1 MLTSGLKILPVA
13 NPCVRSLLARNERQG
28 ACKQGAIGE
37 DPPGPQ
43 GAGSPA
49 QQAQLQRLAVCSYSS
64 PGGPGPLSC
73 GRTPPPS
80 TPVRIC
86 PWPGPAHT
94 LCAPSPVSSPHAA
107 AGRV

>member
-1 MLTSGLKILPVA
+1 MLTSGLKIIPVA

-28 ACKQGAIGE
+28 ACKQGATGE

-64 PGGPGPLSC
+64 PEGPGPLSC
-73 GRTPPPS
+73 GRTPRPPVAWKIPWTEEPGRLQS
-80 TPVRIC
+80 IGSLRVR
-86 PWPGPAHT
+86 HD
-94 LCAPSPVSSPHAA
+94 
-107 AGRV
+107 

>member
-73 GRTPPPS
+73 GRTPRPP
-80 TPVRIC
+80 P
-86 PWPGPAHT
+86 P
-94 LCAPSPVSSPHAA
+94 
-107 AGRV
+107 